1 VDSFGDFWDFLG
13 LPGGG
18 AVAGSFS
25 SGGTT
30 TTWVPLID
38 ASGSTIALVNAA
50 ATGSGPATTYTYDP
64 AGTPSASGAAN
75 DWPFLYQ
82 GGEKEVSDPGPLY
95 YSGGGQFYSPQL
107 VRSLSETSQT
117 SSNGNNGRP
126 AGNGIAALSST
137 ARFQSR
143 SNQRE

>member
-1 VDSFGDFWDFLG
+1 LGSVDSFGDFWDFLG

-50 ATGSGPATTYTYDP
+50 SPQSTPATTYTYDP

-82 GGEKEVSDPGPLY
+82 GGEKEVTDPGPLY
-95 YSGGGQFYSPQL
+95 YSGGGL
-107 VRSLSETSQT
+107 SLLIYGPLPSA
-117 SSNGNNGRP
+117 RLM
-126 AGNGIAALSST
+126 AGWSGE
-137 ARFQSR
+137 R
-143 SNQRE
+143 